1 MSATVSEIISMM
13 EELAPSSLA
22 EEWDNVGLQVGHRDH
37 RVTRIHIAL
46 DPTPEVVAKAC
57 TEGAEMLIT
66 HHPLIFSP
74 LKTLDLA
81 SPLGDIIARSVSSPL
96 AIYSAHTNL
105 DSAPGGLNDT
115 FSRMIGM
122 TPEGPLVP
130 SADSETVKL
139 VFFVPEEY
147 RHKVMKALFSG
158 GAGAI
163 GKYSCCS
170 FSSAGRGTYMPS
182 AGAEPFEGSAGK
194 MSCVEEVR
202 VEAVVKRSKLDHVLE
217 VVREVHPYET
227 MEYNIYPLLR
237 TADADETG
245 AGLGRVGAF
254 DSPVTLGE
262 LAERVKKA
270 FGLPAVR
277 VVGDPG
283 MAVRRGAV
291 CTGSGGSLMKAFYR
305 SGADVYVSGELKYH
319 DAQTAL
325 EKGKVLV
332 DAGHFGTEYFAC
344 GLLARALNEKIRQRG
359 LDVEVVESRCE
370 QDPFAFV

>member
-22 EEWDNVGLQVGHRDH
+22 EDWDNVGLQVGRTD
-37 RVTRIHIAL
+37 RTVTRIHIAL

-57 TEGAEMLIT
+57 DDGAEMLIT
-66 HHPLIFSP
+66 HHPLIFAP
-74 LKTLDLA
+74 LKNLDLA
-81 SPLGDIIARSVSSPL
+81 TPLGEIIARSVSSSL

-105 DSAPGGLNDT
+105 DSAPDGLNDA
-115 FSRMIGM
+115 FSRMIGID
-122 TPEGPLVP
+122 PSGPLVP
-130 SADSETVKL
+130 SVDSETVKL

-182 AGAEPFEGSAGK
+182 GDAEPFEGSAGK
-194 MSCVEEVR
+194 MSCVDEVR
-202 VEAVVKRSKLDHVLE
+202 VEAVVKRSRLDHVLS

-237 TADADETG
+237 TADADASG
-245 AGLGRVGAF
+245 AGLGRVGALAA
-254 DSPVTLGE
+254 PMTLAE
-262 LAERVKKA
+262 LAQRVKEVL
-270 FGLPAVR
+270 GLPAVKM
-277 VVGDPG
+277 VGDPG
-283 MAVRRGAV
+283 MTIRRAAV
-291 CTGSGGSLMKAFYR
+291 CTGSGASLMKAFYR

-319 DAQTAL
+319 DAHTVL
-325 EKGKVLV
+325 EKGKGLV
-332 DAGHFGTEYFAC
+332 DAGHFGTEHFAC
-344 GLLARALNEKIRQRG
+344 GLLARALKEKIRERG
-359 LDVEVVESRCE
+359 LAVEVVASDIEK
-370 QDPFAFV
+370 DPFAFV